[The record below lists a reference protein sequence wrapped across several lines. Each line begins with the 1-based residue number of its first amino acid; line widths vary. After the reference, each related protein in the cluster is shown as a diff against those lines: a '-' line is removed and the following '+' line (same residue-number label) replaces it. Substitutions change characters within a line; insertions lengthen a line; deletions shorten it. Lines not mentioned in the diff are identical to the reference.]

1 MTAYSKLII
10 TELDLD
16 VKNVAILRCFD
27 DFKQSG
33 KMNYDVIEGINYY
46 LFIILLIKFKY
57 GIIYKSK

>member
-1 MTAYSKLII
+1 MTDYSKLII

-46 LFIILLIKFKY
+46 
-57 GIIYKSK
+57 